1 MINHNQNK
9 YAEALKEEIIK
20 DLVDARHINISVT
33 FHRGSSKDKM
43 KSKKHATMIHQT
55 RKDIVIKSDTI
66 RLIRV
71 LGSQLANVV
80 RATIKNVLQTFG
92 YERQWKV
99 NITNDGAATIVA
111 ACEDGL
117 VS

>member
-1 MINHNQNK
+1 MVSQ
-9 YAEALKEEIIK
+9 
-20 DLVDARHINISVT
+20 HITISVT
-33 FHRGSSKDKM
+33 FHGGSSKDKM
-43 KSKKHATMIHQT
+43 KSKKHAVMIHQ

-71 LGSQLANVV
+71 LGSQLADVV

-111 ACEDGL
+111 VCEDGL